1 MRSSVMRRWT
11 ATAVSML
18 AVAAAPILAP
28 AAHAAEGQCSEG
40 KICYWSEPDYQGKLL
55 ELDGRI
61 DSCSQAE
68 ARWPDG
74 SASQIN
80 SAKNR
85 SRNRI
90 EAFDSPDCSG
100 EPYASIGPGQEGS
113 LGRAKSLRIA
123 PVSTEQAVKFYLRRG
138 DTSAILTFDGKLSWS
153 GPEYRTYT
161 VSGRLL
167 ARCYTA
173 ARYTVWLQYGGTNE
187 KWKDSSETGCSDAQS
202 QYHDITV
209 SGTLAPANSLELR
222 LGTWTFA
229 SWQYSDR
236 QNYAPPA

>member
-1 MRSSVMRRWT
+1 MRHSAMRRWM
-11 ATAVSML
+11 ATAVSMP
-18 AVAAAPILAP
+18 AVTAAPILAP
-28 AAHAAEGQCSEG
+28 PAHAAEGQCAEG
-40 KICYWSEPDYQGKLL
+40 KICYWSEPNYQGKLL
-55 ELDGRI
+55 ELDSRI

-85 SRNRI
+85 SRHRI

-100 EPYASIGPGQEGS
+100 EPYAAIGPNQEGY

-123 PVSTEQAVKFYLRRG
+123 PVGTEQAVRFSVRRG
-138 DTSAILTFDGKLSWS
+138 DTSAILSFDGTLSWS
-153 GPEYRTYT
+153 GSQYRTYT
-161 VSGRLL
+161 VSGRFL

-187 KWKDSSETGCSDAQS
+187 NWKDSSETCCSDAQG
-202 QYHDITV
+202 QYHDITA
-209 SGTLAPANSLELR
+209 SGTPAPNNGLELR
-222 LGTWTFA
+222 LGTRTFA